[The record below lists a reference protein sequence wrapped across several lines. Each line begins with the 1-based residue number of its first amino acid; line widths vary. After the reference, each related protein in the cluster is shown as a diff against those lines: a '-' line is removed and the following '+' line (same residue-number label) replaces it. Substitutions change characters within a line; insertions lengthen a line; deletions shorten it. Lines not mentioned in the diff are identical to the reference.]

1 MNNYSNHVSSCFDEV
16 KLSRELMREIH
27 NWQDWDALHPK
38 VLEAVKQLQQLY
50 QQQIEEGI
58 Q

>member
-1 MNNYSNHVSSCFDEV
+1 MNDMAPYFEEV
-16 KLSRELMREIH
+16 KLSRELMKEIH